1 MKRIVKLTE
10 SDLHNIIEESVRAAL
25 QESAMNEGM
34 WNNLKA
40 GANAFF
46 GKGVGDASGRN
57 NAPNDTEVNYNLGKR
72 WNAAKTNYQEQ
83 GKYDKKQEMIKTL
96 EQFLQRYGANVKL
109 RDVITSLKRSAGA
122 NMSRQSY
129 SINQIYA

>member
-1 MKRIVKLTE
+1 MKKIVKLTE
-10 SDLHNIIEESVRAAL
+10 RDLHNIIDESVRTAL

-46 GKGVGDASGRN
+46 GKGAGDASQRH
-57 NAPNDTEVNYNLGKR
+57 NAPNDTEFNYNLGAR

-83 GKYDKKQEMIKTL
+83 GKLDKKQELIQTL
-96 EQFLQRYGANVKL
+96 EQYLQRFGSNVKL
-109 RDVITSLKRSAGA
+109 RDVITSLKRSIGA
-122 NMSRQSY
+122 NMAKQSY
-129 SINQIYA
+129 SINQIYR

>member
-1 MKRIVKLTE
+1 MKKIVKLTE
-10 SDLHNIIEESVRAAL
+10 RDLHNIIEESVRTAL

-46 GKGVGDASGRN
+46 GKGVGDALERN
-57 NAPNDTEVNYNLGKR
+57 NALNDTEVNYNLGKR

-122 NMSRQSY
+122 NMSKQSY